1 MPGEMVQTREILLPG
16 AVIDGIV
23 GPATGDDRFD
33 SLCPSDGRLIA
44 RIPRCDAA
52 DVGRAVASA
61 RRAFDDGPWPRLTA
75 LERGRLLLRLSALV
89 SEHAEELAA
98 LESLDAGKPLRQ
110 GKADIVA
117 LARYFEFYGGAADK
131 VMGDT
136 IPTADGFLAMTL
148 REPLGVVGGIIPW
161 NYPAQIM
168 GRVAGA
174 ALAMGNT
181 LVLKPAEDACLSV
194 LRVGELAL
202 EAGFPAGVFN
212 VVSGFGHEAGAA
224 LANHPGLDFLTFTGS
239 PEVGVMIQTAAA
251 RNHIGCTL
259 ELGGKSPQIV
269 FEDADLEQAVPVIIN
284 AIIQNCG
291 QTCSAGSRVL
301 VQQGIWQPLADALRA
316 RVRTLVAGP
325 HDRDLD
331 LGPLISEGQ
340 LRRVRSF
347 VERAANDGIPLIAE
361 GAIAPDAPDTG
372 FYVPARIYGPV
383 PPEHLLAREEVFG
396 PVLSLIPFRD
406 ETEAIR
412 LANGTDYGLVAG
424 VWSRDGQRA
433 VRVARQV
440 RAGQVFVNAYGAG
453 GGIELPFGGFKKSGH
468 GREKG
473 FEALYEFSATKTL
486 VLRHG

>member
-1 MPGEMVQTREILLPG
+1 MPEGTGHTGEILRPG
-16 AVIDGIV
+16 AVIDGTV

-61 RRAFDDGPWPRLTA
+61 RRAFDEGPWPRLTA
-75 LERGRLLLRLSALV
+75 LERGRLLTRLSALV
-89 SEHAEELAA
+89 SDHAGELAA
-98 LESLDAGKPLRQ
+98 LESLDTGKPLRQ
-110 GKADIVA
+110 GKADILA

-131 VMGDT
+131 VTGDT

-181 LVLKPAEDACLSV
+181 LVLKPAEEACLSV

-202 EAGFPAGVFN
+202 AAGFPAGVFN
-212 VVSGFGHEAGAA
+212 VVPGFGHEAGAA

-239 PEVGVMIQTAAA
+239 PDVGVLIQTAAA

-269 FEDADLEQAVPVIIN
+269 FEDADLEQAVPVILN
-284 AIIQNCG
+284 AIFQNCG

-301 VQQGIWQPLADALRA
+301 VQQGLWPPLAEALRA

-347 VERAANDGIPLIAE
+347 VERAASDGIPLIAE
-361 GAIAPDAPDTG
+361 GAIAPDAPQGG

-383 PPEHLLAREEVFG
+383 PPDHVLAREEVFG

-406 ETEAIR
+406 EAEAVR

-433 VRVARQV
+433 LRVARQV